1 MNPLA
6 VVDVEADDAELGN
19 SERLLHGSHLPK
31 PNKLSKRPPLV
42 ERRHTCD
49 ARRRHVDRHES
60 QSPPLTNIPTEQVPL
75 STVFGFKLL
84 FWGPSESSGQKW
96 RGQERDHFQDV
107 PLAVGVGDQAA
118 ICRS

>member
-19 SERLLHGSHLPK
+19 SEQWLHGSHLPK
-31 PNKLSKRPPLV
+31 LNKLSKRPPLV

-60 QSPPLTNIPTEQVPL
+60 RTLDKHTDGAGPLVNR
-75 STVFGFKLL
+75 
-84 FWGPSESSGQKW
+84 FW
-96 RGQERDHFQDV
+96 
-107 PLAVGVGDQAA
+107 L
-118 ICRS
+118 